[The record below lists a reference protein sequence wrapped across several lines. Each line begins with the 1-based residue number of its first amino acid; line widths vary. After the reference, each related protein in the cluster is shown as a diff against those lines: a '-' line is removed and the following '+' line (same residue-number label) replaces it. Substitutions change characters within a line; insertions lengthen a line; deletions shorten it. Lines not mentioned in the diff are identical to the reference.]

1 LSWCCLI
8 LLCHVTWKTFSNGL
22 TYSSLLLEVYI
33 QYKINIADLE
43 LLQLGGHVVVYAF
56 PWSKPGRSNSR
67 HLFFGSISLLVSWMY
82 FSQVKSQPHAMCAP
96 QGCWEFSRPRP
107 PIKLSMSNARCGH
120 LSSQLY
126 VGINFKK
133 LCYKWCGYNLKKQRE
148 LTILI
153 STRNCAINGKH
164 SMHMLYI
171 YARPCFLLS
180 PNQYSFKNNICALSA
195 LIII

>member
-1 LSWCCLI
+1 MAPRVLFGHTKKLAILQTWSSCSWVGMWLCMRSHDPNLDARTHDIFSLVAYLSLFLGC
-8 LLCHVTWKTFSNGL
+8 TFL
-22 TYSSLLLEVYI
+22 
-33 QYKINIADLE
+33 K
-43 LLQLGGHVVVYAF
+43 
-56 PWSKPGRSNSR
+56 WSHN
-67 HLFFGSISLLVSWMY
+67 
-82 FSQVKSQPHAMCAP
+82 HAMCAP

-133 LCYKWCGYNLKKQRE
+133 WCYKWCGYNLKKQRE
-148 LTILI
+148 LTIFNIHKKLCYK
-153 STRNCAINGKH
+153 RQH